1 MSLDRTMPT
10 LLRPLEAFEIL
21 RPERL
26 EMKNGMQLNV
36 IRAGSQEVVRLDL
49 LIGGGQWHQTQALQA
64 LFTNRMLREGTPT
77 MTSAQIA
84 EKLDYYGAWLDLSS
98 SVNCG
103 FITLYSLN
111 KYFPRTL
118 AIIADMLMNPSFPEK
133 ELEVVLETNRQQF
146 LVNSSRVEV
155 IARKHFNRSLFGE
168 EHPFG
173 RFAVESDYGRIT
185 PEVLREFY
193 RKHYHS
199 GNCTVYVSGKVTPEI
214 IRCIEEHLGNASWGE
229 IKEVQP
235 LELIEP
241 RQTTEKHV
249 FVEKADALQSSLKMG
264 CFMMDRVHPD
274 FLKARV
280 MVTLFGG
287 YFGSRLMSNIREDKG
302 YTYGIGAG
310 IVNCP
315 GSGVLA
321 ITTEADNQY
330 IDSIITEVYREM
342 DKMCNDLAP
351 QEELEMVRNYM
362 LGDFCRSYEGPFSLS
377 EAWIYTKTADLD
389 DDFFVRQVDSI
400 RSITAEEIRTLA
412 QRYLCKENLIE
423 VVAGKKMD

>member
-1 MSLDRTMPT
+1 MSLDRTMPP

-103 FITLYSLN
+103 FVTLYSLN

>member
-1 MSLDRTMPT
+1 MSLDRTMPP

-103 FITLYSLN
+103 FVTLYSLN

-185 PEVLREFY
+185 PEILREFY

>member
-1 MSLDRTMPT
+1 MTLNRTTPPPVRPMEDFT
-10 LLRPLEAFEIL
+10 LLRP
-21 RPERL
+21 ERRR
-26 EMKNGMQLNV
+26 MKNGMPLNV
-36 IRAGSQEVVRLDL
+36 IQAGSQEVVRLDIL
-49 LIGGGQWHQTQALQA
+49 TGGGQWHQTQALQS
-64 LFTNRMLREGTPT
+64 LFTNRMLREGTVS

-84 EKLDYYGAWLDLSS
+84 EKLDYYGAWLELSS
-98 SVNCG
+98 SVNCS

-118 AIIADMLMNPSFPEK
+118 AIIADMVMNPTFPEK
-133 ELEVVLETNRQQF
+133 EMEVVVEANRQQF
-146 LVNSSRVEV
+146 LVNSERVEV
-155 IARKHFNRSLFGE
+155 IARKQFNRSLFGE

-173 RFAVESDYGRIT
+173 RFAVEKDYRRIT
-185 PEVLREFY
+185 REVLREFY

-199 GNCTVYVSGKVTPEI
+199 GNCSVYVSGKVTSETV
-214 IRCIEEHLGNASWGE
+214 RCIEKYLGDAPWGE

-235 LELIEP
+235 LKLIEP
-241 RQTTEKHV
+241 CRTTEKRI

-264 CFMMDRVHPD
+264 CFMMDRTHPD
-274 FLKARV
+274 FLKARA

-315 GSGVLA
+315 GSGVMV
-321 ITTEADNQY
+321 ITTEADNRY
-330 IDSIITEVYREM
+330 IEAIIGEVYHEM
-342 DKMCNDLAP
+342 DRLCNDLPP

-377 EAWIYTKTADLD
+377 EAWIYTETAGLD
-389 DDFFVRQVDSI
+389 DDFFARQIDSI
-400 RSITAEEIRTLA
+400 RSITTEEIRTLA
-412 QRYLCKENLIE
+412 QRYFCKEKLIE
-423 VVAGKKMD
+423 VVAGKKMG

>member
-1 MSLDRTMPT
+1 MSLDRTLPP

-103 FITLYSLN
+103 FVTLYSLN

-118 AIIADMLMNPSFPEK
+118 AIIADMLMNPSFPAK

-214 IRCIEEHLGNASWGE
+214 IRCIEEHLGNVPWGE
-229 IKEVQP
+229 IKKVQP

-330 IDSIITEVYREM
+330 IDFIITEVYREM

>member
-1 MSLDRTMPT
+1 MSLDRTLPP

-103 FITLYSLN
+103 FVTLYSLN

-214 IRCIEEHLGNASWGE
+214 IRCIEEHLGNAPWGE
-229 IKEVQP
+229 IKKVQP